1 MIKCILLGSMGAFQ
15 KYTDF
20 YIFKKKTLTFFII
33 IYFGQDVELA
43 CLLLRPRS
51 ISVVEASLDKNA
63 LTNEN
68 YGSVSPIYCI
78 TGKDKVTNAD
88 IQRWMV
94 EKNPPN
100 EAKTFQDS
108 DHMIMTSCPEQLFT
122 YLQDISKRYN

>member
-1 MIKCILLGSMGAFQ
+1 M
-15 KYTDF
+15 
-20 YIFKKKTLTFFII
+20 
-33 IYFGQDVELA
+33 ELA

-51 ISVVEASLDKNA
+51 ISVVEAFLDKNA

-88 IQRWMV
+88 IQRSMV

-108 DHMIMTSCPEQLFT
+108 DHMIMTTCPEQLFT